1 MNENPEGTPNPL
13 NPNPGATPTG
23 TEPVAPVEQPVV
35 EQPVAAEPVMSA
47 EPSEEPM
54 PSTEPIHDGSSVV
67 INKPKKKTGLI
78 VAIILF
84 IVAIAGG
91 IAAALIVLNPFGA
104 KKDAVP
110 AAMAKL
116 MGGNAPK
123 LVVMDGTISLSSTD
137 ESLPFSSINLKLQSG
152 SNGETM
158 NSYANVKVTATL
170 KNGSDFSFDTNEIG
184 MADGTLYLKLSN
196 IAEAL
201 DNYEPTNDIKNCID
215 GEEGTNCGEYE
226 YTTIECD
233 EEDEDC
239 VETDVIMPD
248 MTDSILEFFGV
259 FEVIDDEWIKIP
271 MSDFSNVSDLVQVNM
286 PTQCLIDASE
296 KLSEYSN
303 TIAELYNKNQFI
315 NYTTDGLKVAQKKDT
330 LYQLK
335 FDADKLT
342 AFINSIS
349 NSGFA
354 NELLACMG
362 GQATNLDIPVES
374 VEQIVDVLPGIY
386 VEIDG
391 QDNFTRVYLTLS
403 TPDGNTSVTADLSLS
418 YPTELNIKEPD
429 VYIDINEVL
438 SRLLTMFY
446 GEDVYDFEE

>member
-1 MNENPEGTPNPL
+1 
-13 NPNPGATPTG
+13 
-23 TEPVAPVEQPVV
+23 
-35 EQPVAAEPVMSA
+35 
-47 EPSEEPM
+47 
-54 PSTEPIHDGSSVV
+54 
-67 INKPKKKTGLI
+67 
-78 VAIILF
+78 
-84 IVAIAGG
+84 
-91 IAAALIVLNPFGA
+91 
-104 KKDAVP
+104 
-110 AAMAKL
+110 
-116 MGGNAPK
+116 
-123 LVVMDGTISLSSTD
+123 
-137 ESLPFSSINLKLQSG
+137 
-152 SNGETM
+152 
-158 NSYANVKVTATL
+158 
-170 KNGSDFSFDTNEIG
+170 
-184 MADGTLYLKLSN
+184 
-196 IAEAL
+196 
-201 DNYEPTNDIKNCID
+201 
-215 GEEGTNCGEYE
+215 
-226 YTTIECD
+226 
-233 EEDEDC
+233 
-239 VETDVIMPD
+239 

-374 VEQIVDVLPGIY
+374 VEQIVDVLPEIY